1 MTDLLHREATDYR
14 DNSIKDMKPVIFS
27 GTTEGRAL
35 SEALSAK
42 HISHIVCVA
51 TEYGRLVMHQDNY
64 ADIREGRLDEAEMK
78 DLFSRECSIVFDATH
93 PYADIVSAHISKAC
107 EETGTEYVRIYRPEI
122 ISDDPDSIRYFDT
135 AKSCAE
141 ALTETEGNI
150 LLTTGSKDLAVY
162 SMNEVLRDRLFVR
175 VLPSEESIRLCNDAG
190 ITGRHII
197 AMQGP
202 FSAELNAAVMRQY
215 AIRTMVT
222 KSSGTAG
229 GLPEKLRAASD
240 AGASVYMIGRPQPEN
255 GITVEE
261 AVCKYY
267 STAAEIRHIHADL
280 VATGPGNERFMTF
293 ASSEA
298 VRKADIIFGA
308 SRMVAPYE
316 GLSTYPYYRPED
328 IIPVIE
334 SERPERIAVLFSG
347 DTGFSSGA
355 LRMRK
360 GLSSWLDENGYEYEI
375 ETLPGVSSIAYFA
388 AACGEDY
395 TDAGIVSLHGRSG
408 DRIAMADFIDTV
420 KSRSMTFVIL
430 SGDKDVRLLG
440 RVLDDNDLSNVS
452 VTLGYE
458 LSYPEEKIYTLDT
471 EECKSICEPGLY
483 TALIRNPEP
492 ADRPLVPVFP
502 DSSFIRS
509 KVPMTKESVR
519 HLSILRLGLSRGS
532 ILYDIGSGTGSI
544 ACEAAGL
551 SGSVKVY
558 AIEHK
563 QEACSLIKANAEA
576 LHLPNIDV
584 IYGSAPEAF
593 EGLEPPTHAFIGG
606 SSGNMKSII
615 GSLPAGTRVVINA
628 VSLETI
634 SEIQSLTEEIYTEDF
649 LIEQV
654 SVSRSRELGRYHLM
668 TAENPVMIASF
679 TLQGRDESA
688 EKK

>member
-1 MTDLLHREATDYR
+1 
-14 DNSIKDMKPVIFS
+14 MKPVIFS

-51 TEYGRLVMHQDNY
+51 TEYGRLVMHRDSF
-64 ADIREGRLDEAEMK
+64 ADIREGRLDKAAMK
-78 DLFSRECSIVFDATH
+78 ELISNECSIVFDATH
-93 PYADIVSAHISKAC
+93 PYADIVSANISAAC

-122 ISDDPDSIRYFDT
+122 SADDPDRIRYFDN
-135 AKSCAE
+135 AESCAE
-141 ALTETEGNI
+141 ALAETEGNI
-150 LLTTGSKDLAVY
+150 LLTTGSKDLAIY
-162 SMNEVLRDRLFVR
+162 AKKESLRDRLFVR
-175 VLPSEESIRLCNDAG
+175 VLPSEESIRLCVEAG

-202 FSAELNAAVMRQY
+202 FSTELNSAVMKQY
-215 AIRTMVT
+215 AVRTMVT
-222 KSSGTAG
+222 KSSGRAG

-240 AGASVYMIGRPQPEN
+240 AGASVYMIGRPRQEA

-261 AVCKYY
+261 AVSKYY
-267 STAAEIRHIHADL
+267 GQYAGERRFLHADL
-280 VATGPGNERFMTF
+280 VAAGPGDGKYMTF

-298 VRKADIIFGA
+298 VHKADIIFGA
-308 SRMVAPYE
+308 SRMVKPYE
-316 GLSTYPYYRPED
+316 DRKIYPYYRPED

-347 DTGFSSGA
+347 DTGFSSGEH
-355 LRMRK
+355 RMRK
-360 GLSSWLDENGYEYEI
+360 GLSSWLEENGYEYEI

-388 AACGEDY
+388 SVCGTDY

-408 DRIAMADFIDTV
+408 DRIAVADFISAVRKNT
-420 KSRSMTFVIL
+420 KTFAIL

-440 RVLDDNDLSNVS
+440 RLLDDNGLSNTS

-458 LSYPEEKIYTLDT
+458 LSYPEEKIYTLMP
-471 EECKSICEPGLY
+471 EECKNVSEPGLY
-483 TALIRNPEP
+483 TALILNPEP
-492 ADRPLVPVFP
+492 EDRPLVPVFA

-519 HLSILRLGLSRGS
+519 HLSILRLGLVRGS
-532 ILYDIGSGTGSI
+532 VLYDIGSGTGSV

-551 SGSVKVY
+551 SESVKVY

-563 QEACSLIKANAEA
+563 EDACSLIKANAEA
-576 LHLPNIDV
+576 LNLPNIDV
-584 IYGSAPEAF
+584 IYGTAPEAF
-593 EGLEPPTHAFIGG
+593 AGLEPPTHAFIGG

-615 GSLPAGTRVVINA
+615 EALPAGTRVVINA

-634 SEIQSLTEEIYTEDF
+634 SEIQSLTQEIEAEDF

-679 TLQGRDESA
+679 TLKGGKESA
-688 EKK
+688 EKQ